1 MPTAFLHKA
10 VLGALAGLAGAAAGG
25 IVAAVL
31 AAVFAKVTNVTTREG
46 AVGYL
51 VVAVGV
57 LGAISGL
64 VAGVLLFARSAP
76 AGAGLRYAG
85 SAALGLLGLA
95 ALVAAALWAYTLS
108 HEGPAKYG
116 DTLASLELELRARKA
131 DAPEGSPSRWLD
143 VEVQTAKTR
152 PAGVVL
158 ADRVRE
164 EDGWLVV
171 PVVQNPLH
179 RASGRLVVVR
189 VADRHVE
196 VFSPRWRAKPDPKAD
211 WSPWI
216 APRLSEKL
224 GGEGREA
231 VKPIL
236 ELRYR
241 VRLYGE

>member
-51 VVAVGV
+51 VV
-57 LGAISGL
+57 
-64 VAGVLLFARSAP
+64 